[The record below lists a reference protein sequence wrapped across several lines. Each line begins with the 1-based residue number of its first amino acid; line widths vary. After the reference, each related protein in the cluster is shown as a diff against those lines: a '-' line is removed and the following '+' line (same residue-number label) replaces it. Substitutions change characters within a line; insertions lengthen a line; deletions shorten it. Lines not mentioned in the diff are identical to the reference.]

1 MALRLNV
8 GVSRKLGLPEYS
20 SAGASCHLELELPEG
35 LLQTDLDEFQH
46 RVRDAYVAAHQAVND
61 ELARLQAQVGA
72 GTAPGPTGR
81 VVDRAGR
88 DGVRDVDRPAP
99 RPGAGRA
106 GPSRPATPSQVKA
119 ILSTGLTHRFCIGN
133 TDPVFSSV
141 FREVASRGRKDREA
155 SRRYRKRTRP
165 WMSMLRASSMV

>member
-61 ELARLQAQVGA
+61 ELARLQAQAGA
-72 GTAPGPTGR
+72 GDVPGA
-81 VVDRAGR
+81 AGVNGHR
-88 DGVRDVDRPAP
+88 NGVPDVPIRPAP
-99 RPGAGRA
+99 RIEAGRSR
-106 GPSRPATPSQVKA
+106 PPRPATPSQVKA
-119 ILSTGLTHRFCIGN
+119 IVAIARKQGADLDGLLCDLGVTRPEELSL
-133 TDPVFSSV
+133 
-141 FREVASRGRKDREA
+141 AEA
-155 SRRYRKRTRP
+155 SKLIDQLKAAAT
-165 WMSMLRASSMV
+165 A

>member
-1 MALRLNV
+1 MPLRLNV

-61 ELARLQAQVGA
+61 ELARLQAQAGA
-72 GTAPGPTGR
+72 ASGPTGR

-88 DGVRDVDRPAP
+88 HGVRDDDRPAP

-119 ILSTGLTHRFCIGN
+119 ILSIARKQRADLDGLLCELG
-133 TDPVFSSV
+133 V
-141 FREVASRGRKDREA
+141 
-155 SRRYRKRTRP
+155 TRP
-165 WMSMLRASSMV
+165 EDLSLADASKLIDQLKLAGQV

>member
-20 SAGASCHLELELPEG
+20 SAGASCNLELELPEG

-61 ELARLQAQVGA
+61 ELARLQAQAGA

-81 VVDRAGR
+81 VVDRAG
-88 DGVRDVDRPAP
+88 RDVDRPAP

-119 ILSTGLTHRFCIGN
+119 ILSIARKQRADLDGLLCELGVTRPE
-133 TDPVFSSV
+133 DLSLAD
-141 FREVASRGRKDREA
+141 ASRLIDQLKLAGQ
-155 SRRYRKRTRP
+155 
-165 WMSMLRASSMV
+165 V

>member
-61 ELARLQAQVGA
+61 ELARLQAQAVAAEVPGAVGVNGHRNDA
-72 GTAPGPTGR
+72 R
-81 VVDRAGR
+81 VVNDRPEAAGR
-88 DGVRDVDRPAP
+88 P
-99 RPGAGRA
+99 RRA
-106 GPSRPATPSQVKA
+106 A
-119 ILSTGLTHRFCIGN
+119 L
-133 TDPVFSSV
+133 
-141 FREVASRGRKDREA
+141 
-155 SRRYRKRTRP
+155 
-165 WMSMLRASSMV
+165 